1 MHKILI
7 VEDDMVIANA
17 IKNHIATW
25 NCEARCV
32 EDFKEVMA
40 EFAAFSPDLV
50 LLDIGLPFF
59 NGYHWARRSEPC
71 QRCRLSL
78 SLLGLGQHEH
88 RHGDE
93 HGRR

>member
-40 EFAAFSPDLV
+40 EFAAFRRIWCCWISDCRFSTATT
-50 LLDIGLPFF
+50 G
-59 NGYHWARRSEPC
+59 ARRSEPC

-78 SLLGLGQHEH
+78 SL
-88 RHGDE
+88 RP
-93 HGRR
+93 RTT